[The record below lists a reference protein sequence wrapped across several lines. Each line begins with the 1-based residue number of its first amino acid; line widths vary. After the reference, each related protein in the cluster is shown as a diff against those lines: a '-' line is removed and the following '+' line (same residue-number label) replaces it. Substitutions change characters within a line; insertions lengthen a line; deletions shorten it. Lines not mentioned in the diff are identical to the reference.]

1 MKGKMGIFKQSKIQ
15 IISLISLVAMILL
28 LILGGNIVKADD
40 VSSSSSSST
49 SETSSS
55 VVVKSQDSSNVSRE
69 TSSSATSSNSSSSVS
84 SSVSSTSG
92 SSSSSSVQGN
102 ATSKANTQVYVV
114 ATVDNSRANNTDKD
128 TDQQADASSV
138 EVVVADNESQ
148 PSEYA
153 SVKVSN
159 KNVKKHSELSMPKI
173 ESTNNFPKTG
183 DNAKE
188 WLPVWG
194 AVVLAVG
201 SILASILYA
210 QEKEGK

>member
-28 LILGGNIVKADD
+28 LILGGNIAKADD

-55 VVVKSQDSSNVSRE
+55 VDVKSQDSSNVSRE

-84 SSVSSTSG
+84 STSG
-92 SSSSSSVQGN
+92 SSSSVQGN
-102 ATSKANTQVYVV
+102 TTSKANTQVYVV
-114 ATVDNSRANNTDKD
+114 ATVDNSKANNTDKD

>member
-1 MKGKMGIFKQSKIQ
+1 M
-15 IISLISLVAMILL
+15 
-28 LILGGNIVKADD
+28 
-40 VSSSSSSST
+40 
-49 SETSSS
+49 
-55 VVVKSQDSSNVSRE
+55 
-69 TSSSATSSNSSSSVS
+69 
-84 SSVSSTSG
+84 
-92 SSSSSSVQGN
+92 
-102 ATSKANTQVYVV
+102 
-114 ATVDNSRANNTDKD
+114 
-128 TDQQADASSV
+128 
-138 EVVVADNESQ
+138 VVADNESQ

-159 KNVKKHSELSMPKI
+159 KNVKKYSELSMPKI

-188 WLPVWG
+188 WLLVWG

>member
-28 LILGGNIVKADD
+28 LILGGNIAKADD

-84 SSVSSTSG
+84 STSG
-92 SSSSSSVQGN
+92 SSSSVQGN

-114 ATVDNSRANNTDKD
+114 ATVDNSKANNTDKD

-138 EVVVADNESQ
+138 KVVVADNESQ

-188 WLPVWG
+188 WLLVWG

>member
-28 LILGGNIVKADD
+28 LILGGNIAKADD

-84 SSVSSTSG
+84 STSG
-92 SSSSSSVQGN
+92 SSSSVQGN

-114 ATVDNSRANNTDKD
+114 ATVDNSKANNTDKD

-159 KNVKKHSELSMPKI
+159 KNVKKYSELSMPKI

>member
-1 MKGKMGIFKQSKIQ
+1 MKGKMGIFKQNKIQ

-49 SETSSS
+49 SETSAS
-55 VVVKSQDSSNVSRE
+55 VVVKSQGSSNVSRE

-84 SSVSSTSG
+84 STSG
-92 SSSSSSVQGN
+92 SSSSVQGN
-102 ATSKANTQVYVV
+102 ATSKANMQVYVV
-114 ATVDNSRANNTDKD
+114 ATVDNSKANNTDKD

-138 EVVVADNESQ
+138 KVVVADNESQ

-159 KNVKKHSELSMPKI
+159 KNVKKYSELSMPKI

-188 WLPVWG
+188 WLLVWG

>member
-1 MKGKMGIFKQSKIQ
+1 MKGKMEIFKQSKIQ

-28 LILGGNIVKADD
+28 LILGGNIAKADD

-49 SETSSS
+49 NETSSS

-84 SSVSSTSG
+84 STSG
-92 SSSSSSVQGN
+92 SSSSVQGN

-114 ATVDNSRANNTDKD
+114 ATVDNSKANNTDKD

-188 WLPVWG
+188 WLPIWG

>member
-84 SSVSSTSG
+84 STSG
-92 SSSSSSVQGN
+92 SSSSVQGN

-114 ATVDNSRANNTDKD
+114 ATVDNSKANNTDKD
-128 TDQQADASSV
+128 TDQQADTSSV
-138 EVVVADNESQ
+138 KVVVADNESQ

>member
-28 LILGGNIVKADD
+28 LILGGNIAKADD

-49 SETSSS
+49 SETSAS
-55 VVVKSQDSSNVSRE
+55 VVVKSQGSSNVSRE

-84 SSVSSTSG
+84 STSG
-92 SSSSSSVQGN
+92 SSSSVQGN

-114 ATVDNSRANNTDKD
+114 ATVDNSKANNTDKD

-138 EVVVADNESQ
+138 KVVVADNESQ

-159 KNVKKHSELSMPKI
+159 KNVKKYSELSMPKI

-188 WLPVWG
+188 WLLVWG

>member
-15 IISLISLVAMILL
+15 IISLISLVAMIL
-28 LILGGNIVKADD
+28 ILGGNIAKADD

-84 SSVSSTSG
+84 LTSG
-92 SSSSSSVQGN
+92 SSSSVQGN

-114 ATVDNSRANNTDKD
+114 ATVDNSKANNTDKD

-173 ESTNNFPKTG
+173 EYTNNFPKTG

>member
-28 LILGGNIVKADD
+28 LILGGNIAKADD

-69 TSSSATSSNSSSSVS
+69 TSSSAISSNSSSSVS
-84 SSVSSTSG
+84 STSG
-92 SSSSSSVQGN
+92 SSSSVQGN

-114 ATVDNSRANNTDKD
+114 ATVDNSKANNTDKD

>member
-1 MKGKMGIFKQSKIQ
+1 MKGKMEIFKQSKIQ
-15 IISLISLVAMILL
+15 IMSLISLVAMILL

-55 VVVKSQDSSNVSRE
+55 VVVESQDSSNVSRE

-84 SSVSSTSG
+84 LTSG
-92 SSSSSSVQGN
+92 SSSSVQGN
-102 ATSKANTQVYVV
+102 ATSKENTQVYVV
-114 ATVDNSRANNTDKD
+114 ATVDNSKANNTDKD

>member
-15 IISLISLVAMILL
+15 IIFLISLVAMILL
-28 LILGGNIVKADD
+28 LILGGNIAKADD

-84 SSVSSTSG
+84 STSG
-92 SSSSSSVQGN
+92 SSSSVQGN

-114 ATVDNSRANNTDKD
+114 ATVDNSKANNTDKD

-201 SILASILYA
+201 SVLASILYA

>member
-28 LILGGNIVKADD
+28 LILGGNIAKADD

-55 VVVKSQDSSNVSRE
+55 VVVESQDSSNVSRE

-84 SSVSSTSG
+84 STSG
-92 SSSSSSVQGN
+92 SSSSVQGN

-114 ATVDNSRANNTDKD
+114 ATVDNSKANNTDKD
-128 TDQQADASSV
+128 TDQQANASSV
-138 EVVVADNESQ
+138 KVVVADNESQ

-173 ESTNNFPKTG
+173 ESTNNFSKTG

>member
-1 MKGKMGIFKQSKIQ
+1 MKGKMEIFKQSKIQ

-28 LILGGNIVKADD
+28 LILGGNIAKADD

-49 SETSSS
+49 NETSSS

-69 TSSSATSSNSSSSVS
+69 TSSFATSSNSSSSVS
-84 SSVSSTSG
+84 STSG
-92 SSSSSSVQGN
+92 SSSSVQGN

-114 ATVDNSRANNTDKD
+114 ATVDNSKANNTDKD

>member
-28 LILGGNIVKADD
+28 LILGGNIAKADD
-40 VSSSSSSST
+40 VSSSSSSSI

-84 SSVSSTSG
+84 STSG
-92 SSSSSSVQGN
+92 SSSSVRGN
-102 ATSKANTQVYVV
+102 TTSKANTQVYVV
-114 ATVDNSRANNTDKD
+114 ATVDNSKANNTDKD

>member
-28 LILGGNIVKADD
+28 LILGGNIAKADD

-49 SETSSS
+49 NETSSS

-84 SSVSSTSG
+84 STSG
-92 SSSSSSVQGN
+92 SSSSVQGN
-102 ATSKANTQVYVV
+102 TTSKANTQVYVV
-114 ATVDNSRANNTDKD
+114 ATVDNSKANNTDKD

-201 SILASILYA
+201 SILASVLYA

>member
-1 MKGKMGIFKQSKIQ
+1 MKGKMEIFKQSKIQ

-28 LILGGNIVKADD
+28 LILGGNIAKADD

-49 SETSSS
+49 NETSSS

-84 SSVSSTSG
+84 SISG
-92 SSSSSSVQGN
+92 SSSSVQGN

-114 ATVDNSRANNTDKD
+114 ATVDNSKANNTDKD
-128 TDQQADASSV
+128 TDQQADVSSV

>member
-28 LILGGNIVKADD
+28 LILGGNIAKADD

-69 TSSSATSSNSSSSVS
+69 TSSFATSSNSSSSI
-84 SSVSSTSG
+84 SSTSG
-92 SSSSSSVQGN
+92 SSSSVQGN
-102 ATSKANTQVYVV
+102 TTSKANTQVYVV
-114 ATVDNSRANNTDKD
+114 ATVDNSKANNTDKD

>member
-28 LILGGNIVKADD
+28 LILGGNIAKADD
-40 VSSSSSSST
+40 VSSSSSSSI

-55 VVVKSQDSSNVSRE
+55 VVVESQDSSNVSRE

-84 SSVSSTSG
+84 STSG
-92 SSSSSSVQGN
+92 SSSSVQGN

-114 ATVDNSRANNTDKD
+114 AAVDNSKANNTDKD
-128 TDQQADASSV
+128 TDQQADVSSV

-188 WLPVWG
+188 WLLVWG

>member
-28 LILGGNIVKADD
+28 LILGGNIAKADD

-55 VVVKSQDSSNVSRE
+55 VVVESQDSSNVSRE

-84 SSVSSTSG
+84 STSR
-92 SSSSSSVQGN
+92 SSSSVQGN

-114 ATVDNSRANNTDKD
+114 ATVDNSKANNTDKD

>member
-28 LILGGNIVKADD
+28 LILGGNIAKADD

-55 VVVKSQDSSNVSRE
+55 VVVESQDSSNVSRE

-84 SSVSSTSG
+84 STSG
-92 SSSSSSVQGN
+92 SSSSVQGN

-114 ATVDNSRANNTDKD
+114 ATVDNSKANNTDKD

-138 EVVVADNESQ
+138 KVVVADNESQ

-159 KNVKKHSELSMPKI
+159 KNVKKYSELSMPKI

-188 WLPVWG
+188 WLLVWG

-201 SILASILYA
+201 SILASILYT

>member
-1 MKGKMGIFKQSKIQ
+1 MKGKMGIFKQNKIQ

-28 LILGGNIVKADD
+28 LILGGNIAKADD

-49 SETSSS
+49 SETSAS
-55 VVVKSQDSSNVSRE
+55 VVVKSQGSSNVSRE

-84 SSVSSTSG
+84 STSG
-92 SSSSSSVQGN
+92 SSSSVQGN

-114 ATVDNSRANNTDKD
+114 ATVDNSKANNTDKD

-188 WLPVWG
+188 WLLVWG

>member
-1 MKGKMGIFKQSKIQ
+1 MKGKMEIFKQSKIQ

-28 LILGGNIVKADD
+28 LILGGNIAKADD
-40 VSSSSSSST
+40 VSSSSSSSI

-55 VVVKSQDSSNVSRE
+55 VVVESQDSSNVSRE

-84 SSVSSTSG
+84 STSG
-92 SSSSSSVQGN
+92 SSSSVQGN

-114 ATVDNSRANNTDKD
+114 ATVDNSKANNTDKD

>member
-28 LILGGNIVKADD
+28 LILGGNIAKADD

-55 VVVKSQDSSNVSRE
+55 VVVESQDSSNVSRE

-84 SSVSSTSG
+84 STSG
-92 SSSSSSVQGN
+92 SSSSVQGN

-114 ATVDNSRANNTDKD
+114 ATVDNSKANNTDKD
-128 TDQQADASSV
+128 TDRQANASSV

-201 SILASILYA
+201 SILASILYT

>member
-28 LILGGNIVKADD
+28 LILGGNIAKADD
-40 VSSSSSSST
+40 VSSSSSSSI

-55 VVVKSQDSSNVSRE
+55 VVVESQDSSNVSRE

-84 SSVSSTSG
+84 STSG
-92 SSSSSSVQGN
+92 SSSSVQGN

-114 ATVDNSRANNTDKD
+114 ATVDNSKANNTDKD

-138 EVVVADNESQ
+138 KVVVADNESQ

-188 WLPVWG
+188 WLLVWG

>member
-55 VVVKSQDSSNVSRE
+55 VVVESQDSSSVSRE

-84 SSVSSTSG
+84 STSG
-92 SSSSSSVQGN
+92 SSSSVQGN

-114 ATVDNSRANNTDKD
+114 ATVDNSKANNTDKD

>member
-1 MKGKMGIFKQSKIQ
+1 MKGKMGIFKQNKIQ

-28 LILGGNIVKADD
+28 LILGGNIAKADD

-55 VVVKSQDSSNVSRE
+55 VVVESQDSSNVSRE

-84 SSVSSTSG
+84 SNSG
-92 SSSSSSVQGN
+92 SPSSVQGN

-114 ATVDNSRANNTDKD
+114 ATVDNSKANNTDKD
-128 TDQQADASSV
+128 TNQQADASSV

-201 SILASILYA
+201 SILASILYT

>member
-28 LILGGNIVKADD
+28 LILGGNIAKADD

-84 SSVSSTSG
+84 STSG
-92 SSSSSSVQGN
+92 SSSSVQEN

-114 ATVDNSRANNTDKD
+114 ATVDNSKANNTDKD

>member
-28 LILGGNIVKADD
+28 LILGGNIAKADD

-69 TSSSATSSNSSSSVS
+69 TSSFATSSNSSSSI
-84 SSVSSTSG
+84 SSTSG
-92 SSSSSSVQGN
+92 SSSSVQGN
-102 ATSKANTQVYVV
+102 TTSKANTQVYVV
-114 ATVDNSRANNTDKD
+114 ATVDNSKANNTDKD

-138 EVVVADNESQ
+138 DVVVADNESQ

-201 SILASILYA
+201 SILASVLYA

>member
-1 MKGKMGIFKQSKIQ
+1 MKGKMEIFKQSKIQ

-28 LILGGNIVKADD
+28 LILGGNIAKADD
-40 VSSSSSSST
+40 ISSSSSSST
-49 SETSSS
+49 NETSSS

-84 SSVSSTSG
+84 STSG
-92 SSSSSSVQGN
+92 SSSSVQGN

-114 ATVDNSRANNTDKD
+114 ATVDNSKANNTDKD

>member
-28 LILGGNIVKADD
+28 LILGGNITKADD

-49 SETSSS
+49 NETSSS

-69 TSSSATSSNSSSSVS
+69 TSSSDTSSNSSSSVS
-84 SSVSSTSG
+84 STSG
-92 SSSSSSVQGN
+92 SSSSVQGN

-114 ATVDNSRANNTDKD
+114 ATVDNSKANNTDKD
-128 TDQQADASSV
+128 TDQQTDASSV

>member
-28 LILGGNIVKADD
+28 LILGGNIAKADD

-49 SETSSS
+49 NKTSSS

-84 SSVSSTSG
+84 STSG
-92 SSSSSSVQGN
+92 SSSSVQGN

-114 ATVDNSRANNTDKD
+114 ATVDNSKANNTDKD

>member
-1 MKGKMGIFKQSKIQ
+1 MKGKMEIFKQSKIQ
-15 IISLISLVAMILL
+15 IIFLISLVAMISL
-28 LILGGNIVKADD
+28 LILGGNIAKADD

-49 SETSSS
+49 NETSSS

-84 SSVSSTSG
+84 STSG
-92 SSSSSSVQGN
+92 SSSSVQGN

-114 ATVDNSRANNTDKD
+114 ATVDNSKANNTDKD